1 MFLLAVWTICV
12 FRKYWC
18 CYPVQRLNNFPCQF
32 ECSNYLSEPFQS
44 LPAHKPP
51 WHLHGSLLS
60 SSTFLLTYSLKLPLF
75 GNNSRIPLVPDV
87 HCICL
92 YFYDY
97 CDKKS
102 NTCNLWDSRG
112 EDSGL
117 YFQFRVVY
125 GAHHI
130 KNISSG

>member
-1 MFLLAVWTICV
+1 MVLCFLL
-12 FRKYWC
+12 
-18 CYPVQRLNNFPCQF
+18 
-32 ECSNYLSEPFQS
+32 
-44 LPAHKPP
+44 
-51 WHLHGSLLS
+51 
-60 SSTFLLTYSLKLPLF
+60 STLLLTYSLKLPLF

-97 CDKKS
+97 YGKKS
-102 NTCNLWDSRG
+102 NTYNLWEARK

-117 YFQFRVVY
+117 YFQLRAVY

-130 KNISSG
+130 KNISSA